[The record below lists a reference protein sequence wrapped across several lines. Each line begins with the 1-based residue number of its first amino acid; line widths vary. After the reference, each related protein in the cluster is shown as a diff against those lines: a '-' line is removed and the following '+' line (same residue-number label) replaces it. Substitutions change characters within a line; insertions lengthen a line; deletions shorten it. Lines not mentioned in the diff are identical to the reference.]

1 MTRRSVYLLANLKF
15 NVNVNQFRGAGTSSE
30 HVSRFDYYNR
40 FVYSNDFVAAIFLY
54 QLGGLG
60 ITGGAHRLWAHRSY
74 KAKWQL
80 RLFLTFCNT
89 LAFQVSPLRLDKRC
103 YV

>member
-1 MTRRSVYLLANLKF
+1 MGDNLRIF
-15 NVNVNQFRGAGTSSE
+15 HVFSQIITIIAYEPLSIFIFSSNINIL
-30 HVSRFDYYNR
+30 S
-40 FVYSNDFVAAIFLY
+40 AILLY

-89 LAFQVSPLRLDKRC
+89 LAFQVSSVNIKL
-103 YV
+103 